1 MNHTC
6 DDISHAESLLLCILG
21 IIVMFGNPGGFFK
34 MVIGPLQFHLTKGG
48 LKPKLVLLFPKI
60 FIYLFIFLPCRERW
74 EDGEISYLKL
84 KVRLLLELLQA
95 EDNLNTVNEEAHF

>member
-1 MNHTC
+1 M
-6 DDISHAESLLLCILG
+6 L
-21 IIVMFGNPGGFFK
+21 GNPGGFFK

-60 FIYLFIFLPCRERW
+60 FIYLFFWPCRERW

-84 KVRLLLELLQA
+84 KVRLLLKPLQA
-95 EDNLNTVNEEAHF
+95 EDNLNITNEEAHFYCRRK